1 MKAAGIPQIDFCT
14 GSRSMLF
21 SSGNCGEYGS
31 GVNCIWL
38 EEWELVKMSKADSD
52 FRHVVQHQDV
62 VQVVPAVS

>member
-1 MKAAGIPQIDFCT
+1 
-14 GSRSMLF
+14 MLF